1 MFFVWTLDYAEQK
14 YSWSTTSVDL
24 SIRTLYFAQNYISYK
39 KLVFCIDYIDRLTQ
53 VKYTKRRDVI

>member
-39 KLVFCIDYIDRLTQ
+39 KLVFCIDYILYRQIDTS
-53 VKYTKRRDVI
+53 

>member
-1 MFFVWTLDYAEQK
+1 MRNFFFVWTLDYAEQK

-39 KLVFCIDYIDRLTQ
+39 KLVFCIDYILYRQIDTS
-53 VKYTKRRDVI
+53 